1 MWNVAKLGSLFSP
14 TISRAAARRRGGKTR
29 LGLEALEGR
38 LLLCAGGCHWYP
50 TPLDLSARP
59 SSLTTT
65 AELARLGH
73 VNHGHLL
80 HPGVAHPSVAMEYP
94 GVGRR

>member
-14 TISRAAARRRGGKTR
+14 TTSRAAARRRGGKTR

-38 LLLCAGGCHWYP
+38 LLLCNGPCNG
-50 TPLDLSARP
+50 
-59 SSLTTT
+59 LTTT
-65 AELARLGH
+65 AEFARLGH